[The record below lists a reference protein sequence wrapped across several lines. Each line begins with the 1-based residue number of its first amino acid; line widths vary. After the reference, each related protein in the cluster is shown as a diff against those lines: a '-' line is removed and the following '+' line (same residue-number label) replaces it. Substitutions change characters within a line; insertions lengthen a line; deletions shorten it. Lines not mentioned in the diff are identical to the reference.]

1 MECSITHTSSLSSFS
16 SPPPIPS
23 LLQVIFSM
31 AIVMLQFG
39 VVLIVVMT
47 GFVMAL
53 FPLLRKVGNF
63 TFDETLLLLF
73 KTLLGD
79 VGAFDEFDEDAE
91 NPDAIMGRLLLVLY
105 LVVMTIMLLNLLIA
119 VLSTAHVKVEMNS
132 DKGLEVSKVR
142 IMEHYRLIVAL
153 DILPAP
159 FNLVQ
164 FIPTLPFFFAGR
176 WHSEECRR
184 ILHAIGCVSFWL
196 VLSPL
201 AVVAG
206 TILWVASSIFSV
218 FVSSREMIR
227 SMPALAKLGS
237 LYQHIL
243 VFFFC
248 AFGAPACLLF
258 LWVSTPITYILRFCA
273 CGARGTTISPRRIEE
288 EVDGNEVDVKDD
300 VYSMIE
306 VAVFRASGIHKYR
319 QDPMIDPRVR
329 PDDVERGTTVEHIKL
344 LRDRLETV
352 FNEGVDR
359 LAEQFNERV
368 DLPKKDL

>member
-1 MECSITHTSSLSSFS
+1 
-16 SPPPIPS
+16 
-23 LLQVIFSM
+23 
-31 AIVMLQFG
+31 
-39 VVLIVVMT
+39 
-47 GFVMAL
+47 MAL

-63 TFDETLLLLF
+63 SFDETLLLLF

-79 VGAFDEFDEDAE
+79 VEAFDEFDENAE

-132 DKGLEVSKVR
+132 DKGLEVSHVR

-206 TILWVASSIFSV
+206 TILWVASSIFSI

-227 SMPALAKLGS
+227 SVPALAKLGS

-243 VFFFC
+243 VCFFC

-273 CGARGTTISPRRIEE
+273 RGVSGTPTTPTRTE
-288 EVDGNEVDVKDD
+288 EVGANEVDVKDD
-300 VYSMIE
+300 VYSMLE
-306 VAVFRASGIHKYR
+306 VAGVGASDIHKYL

-329 PDDVERGTTVEHIKL
+329 PDDVERGATVEHIKL
-344 LRDRLETV
+344 LRDRLETM

-359 LAEQFNERV
+359 ITKQFNERV
-368 DLPKKDL
+368 NLPKKDL

>member
-1 MECSITHTSSLSSFS
+1 
-16 SPPPIPS
+16 
-23 LLQVIFSM
+23 
-31 AIVMLQFG
+31 
-39 VVLIVVMT
+39 
-47 GFVMAL
+47 
-53 FPLLRKVGNF
+53 
-63 TFDETLLLLF
+63 
-73 KTLLGD
+73 
-79 VGAFDEFDEDAE
+79 
-91 NPDAIMGRLLLVLY
+91 
-105 LVVMTIMLLNLLIA
+105 MTIMLLNLLIA

-132 DKGLEVSKVR
+132 DKGLEVSKVK

-159 FNLVQ
+159 FNLIQ
-164 FIPTLPFFFAGR
+164 FITTLPFFFTGHRDCKAWRR
-176 WHSEECRR
+176 W
-184 ILHAIGCVSFWL
+184 IMHATGCVSFWF

-206 TILWVASSIFSV
+206 IILWVASSIFSV

-227 SMPALAKLGS
+227 SVPALLAKSGS
-237 LYQHIL
+237 LHQHIL

-258 LWVSTPITYILRFCA
+258 LWVSTPITYILRFRA
-273 CGARGTTISPRRIEE
+273 CGVRGIQITPTRTE
-288 EVDGNEVDVKDD
+288 EVGANEVDVKDD
-300 VYSMIE
+300 VYSMLE

-344 LRDRLETV
+344 LRDRLETM

-359 LAEQFNERV
+359 LAKQFNERV